1 MADYTSKY
9 KGDQIDE
16 AVGKALNGGAG
27 SVSSVNGQTGDVQ
40 IDIPNVP
47 SWAMQSAKP
56 TYTAA
61 EVGALPSSYTP
72 PNQTAS
78 QVGADPAGSANT
90 AVSAHNTD
98 GSAHNDIRA
107 LIESLTQKLN
117 ALADCDDATLDQMS
131 EVVAYIKNNK
141 SIIDGIA
148 TSKVNV
154 TDIINN
160 LTTNVTNK
168 PLSAAQGVAIK
179 KLIDAIVVPTKVSA
193 LENDSGYLDS
203 SALSSAISAALV
215 QAKESGEFK
224 GDPGKDG
231 KTPEPGVDYWTD
243 ADKAEIVEDVKES
256 GVLMEDDLLQETDYT
271 IEPYTNMLD
280 RYGTAARSALNRNGS
295 TYEATWNVW
304 VSNYFPVRKGQ
315 KVYIKLKDGATFKD
329 DFMFALYDENKTFH
343 DDYHIAI
350 YLSAITAN
358 PTIYGTLTINGS
370 YAVWDTSTI
379 SYGGWAGFAYARIM
393 YVSTDCVITVD
404 EEITDEVQTVYE
416 LKPVIKV
423 PKGNLSFD
431 VAEKPL
437 VGKTI
442 VGFGD
447 SLFGQVRD
455 ETSALYQVGQITGA
469 NVINVGFGGTSAAKV
484 GSGAF
489 AQFSLPALMDAIISG
504 TWTNQDS
511 NVTAATGWSEQ
522 LPKLKD
528 INFSSVDIV
537 ILHYGT
543 NDFMS
548 AYALEGSAVTSVCG
562 GLRYSIDKLI
572 TKYPQIK
579 VYVSLPC
586 YRYWGSAGA
595 YVYPDTYTNTNGAK
609 LTDFVEGIR
618 KVAAEYNF
626 PVIDGY
632 HGLGV
637 NKVNAAHYL
646 KDQTHHSVAGMKLFG
661 EYIAAQL
668 TSQQASAK
676 SAMDTEAVND
686 LIAAAIGSA
695 IGGSY

>member
-1 MADYTSKY
+1 MHIQLSDGTQQDVTFAAPQ
-9 KGDQIDE
+9 GPQGLPGPE
-16 AVGKALNGGAG
+16 GAPG
-27 SVSSVNGQTGDVQ
+27 APGPTG
-40 IDIPNVP
+40 
-47 SWAMQSAKP
+47 P
-56 TYTAA
+56 TGPAGPAGATGPRGTGILTTTTA
-61 EVGALPSSYTP
+61 PSSYTTETGGFTP
-72 PNQTAS
+72 TYR
-78 QVGADPAGSANT
+78 
-90 AVSAHNTD
+90 
-98 GSAHNDIRA
+98 IA
-107 LIESLTQKLN
+107 LSTVKSESGV
-117 ALADCDDATLDQMS
+117 S
-131 EVVAYIKNNK
+131 EVLVGDQIRYSYYLYPVGYVSSSYVYLGARV
-141 SIIDGIA
+141 SIRGS
-148 TSKVNV
+148 TG
-154 TDIINN
+154 
-160 LTTNVTNK
+160 
-168 PLSAAQGVAIK
+168 AA
-179 KLIDAIVVPTKVSA
+179 
-193 LENDSGYLDS
+193 
-203 SALSSAISAALV
+203 
-215 QAKESGEFK
+215 
-224 GDPGKDG
+224 G
-231 KTPEPGVDYWTD
+231 KTPAKGTDYWTD
-243 ADKAEIVEDVKES
+243 EDKAEIVEDVKES
-256 GVLMEDDLLQETDYT
+256 GVLMEDDLLQETEYT
-271 IEPYTNMLD
+271 IEPYTNMID
-280 RYGTAARSALNRNGS
+280 RYGTSARSALNRNGS

-304 VSNYFPVRKGQ
+304 VSGYFPVRKGQ
-315 KVYIKLKDGATFKD
+315 KVYIKLRDGATIKD
-329 DFMFALYDENKTFH
+329 DFMFALYDESKTFH

-358 PTIYGTLTINGS
+358 PTIYGTLTINGN

-416 LKPVIKV
+416 LKPVIRV

-489 AQFSLPALMDAIISG
+489 AQFSLPALTDAIISG
-504 TWTNQDS
+504 TWTSQDS
-511 NVTAATGWSEQ
+511 NVAAATGWDEQ
-522 LPKLKD
+522 LPKLKA
-528 INFSSVDIV
+528 INFSAVDVI

-548 AYALEGSAVTSVCG
+548 AYALEGSDVTSVCG

-595 YVYPDTYTNTNGAK
+595 YVYPDTYTNTSGAK

-626 PVIDGY
+626 PVIDSF
-632 HGLGV
+632 HGMGV
-637 NKVNAAHYL
+637 NKLNATHYL

-676 SAMDTEAVND
+676 SGMDTEAVND